1 MIGGFIMCGNEWES
15 FLYCRKLCVHERV
28 YMCNAVMCDAYG
40 LVICGREERTGDKL
54 TFTNNCGFSYY
65 REKNLSTPIKIISV
79 FHSLPLFIC
88 ISKGLGFILSCFE
101 CQPLKLA

>member
-1 MIGGFIMCGNEWES
+1 MDGGGQRTTTYAHAEKKDAQRYNKNVCNEMIGGFIMCGNEWES
-15 FLYCRKLCVHERV
+15 FLYCRKLCVHEHV

-65 REKNLSTPIKIISV
+65 REKT
-79 FHSLPLFIC
+79 C
-88 ISKGLGFILSCFE
+88 RR
-101 CQPLKLA
+101 Q